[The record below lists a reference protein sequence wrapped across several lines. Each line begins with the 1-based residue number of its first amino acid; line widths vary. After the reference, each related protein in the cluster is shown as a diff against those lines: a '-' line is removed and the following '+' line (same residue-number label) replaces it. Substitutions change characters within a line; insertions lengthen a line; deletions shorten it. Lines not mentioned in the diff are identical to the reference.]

1 MTPWRQST
9 APPLAPQTAVA
20 AALGLGGTVAVALAN
35 PKYAL
40 QGWLGAAFAWSG
52 VPLGALGL
60 LLLHALTG
68 GPWKRPLAP
77 LLYASA
83 WTLPVIALA
92 FVPVMAAPSL
102 LYPWA
107 GSGAGLDPLITAKA
121 TYLNPTFFALRTIL
135 YFAIWIALTALISA
149 RAGWQRAHRRAIA
162 AVGIMVYSLAV
173 SFAAVDWA
181 MSVDPGFASS
191 VFGMLVGIADLL
203 AALAFA
209 ISLVAWLGSPNIRA
223 AAEQGRVRGALAGL
237 LASGVLLWAY
247 LSFMQYLVVWSGDI
261 PEEASWYLD
270 RVAGAWG
277 AVPWALGLLLGI
289 VPVAALA
296 LPTGRRSLERLAAIS
311 ALIFVM
317 RFIEAAWLVLPSF
330 GWRSWLQPLAF
341 LTATLGLGGL
351 LLAGV
356 LWLWM
361 PRQVEARE
369 VAQHG

>member
-1 MTPWRQST
+1 
-9 APPLAPQTAVA
+9 
-20 AALGLGGTVAVALAN
+20 
-35 PKYAL
+35 
-40 QGWLGAAFAWSG
+40 
-52 VPLGALGL
+52 
-60 LLLHALTG
+60 
-68 GPWKRPLAP
+68 
-77 LLYASA
+77 
-83 WTLPVIALA
+83 
-92 FVPVMAAPSL
+92 
-102 LYPWA
+102 
-107 GSGAGLDPLITAKA
+107 
-121 TYLNPTFFALRTIL
+121 
-135 YFAIWIALTALISA
+135 
-149 RAGWQRAHRRAIA
+149 
-162 AVGIMVYSLAV
+162 
-173 SFAAVDWA
+173 
-181 MSVDPGFASS
+181 
-191 VFGMLVGIADLL
+191 
-203 AALAFA
+203 
-209 ISLVAWLGSPNIRA
+209 
-223 AAEQGRVRGALAGL
+223 
-237 LASGVLLWAY
+237 
-247 LSFMQYLVVWSGDI
+247 VVWSGDI

-270 RVAGAWG
+270 RVAEAWS